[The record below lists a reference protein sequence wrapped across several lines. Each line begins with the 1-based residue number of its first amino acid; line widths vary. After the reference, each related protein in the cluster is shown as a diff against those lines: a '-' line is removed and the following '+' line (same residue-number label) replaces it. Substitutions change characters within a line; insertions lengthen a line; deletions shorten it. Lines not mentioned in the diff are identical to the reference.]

1 MDDKVDTELA
11 ARTARRY
18 QDGDDAPGPLD
29 EQIFIADYS
38 HKCPV
43 YVHRT
48 PPCQGSCPAGE
59 DIRGWLQIVRGIE
72 KSGAE
77 SDDDSDWQEYAFRRL
92 TASNP
97 FPAIMG
103 RVCPAPCED
112 GCNRNE
118 VEEQVGINAVEHF
131 IGDSGIERGFGL
143 GEAGADT
150 GKKVAII
157 GGGPAGLAAAYQLR
171 RRGHGCTVFDDHAD
185 LGGMMRYGIPG
196 YRTPRDVIDAEIKRI
211 TDMGVEIRLQ
221 TRVGVDVTLETIEN
235 DYDAILVA
243 IGAQAGTALPV
254 PGGEAPNVI
263 SGISFLAAFNENR
276 LMHAAQRVMVIG
288 GGDTAMDVAAVARR
302 IGHIENVA
310 EKDRVEHVIMGHT
323 AHDVAT
329 VAKRQ
334 GAEVTIVYRRPI
346 ERAPAAKMEI
356 EHVRQEGVEIRTCLA
371 PVEAVLGPD
380 GRATALRVIEVEWE
394 DNKKMTA
401 KEGSEFDIP
410 CDLIVPALGQVGD
423 FRGMEGLA
431 NERGLVDADK
441 NFQVPDKPGYFVAGD
456 IVNPHLLTT
465 AVGQAT
471 VAVESIERYL
481 QGEEVGRRPKVDVRH
496 FDLLQ
501 KLHEGQLEPEAFEPG
516 EVRGTDAANFA
527 VHNYENRSFQEIIPA
542 DQLFLGHW
550 DTVPRNRRSEI
561 EIGTEAVLGHFSER
575 ISGLDEAAVKAEA
588 ERCMSCG
595 MCFECDNCVVFCPQV
610 AVKRSKRGESTM
622 GRYVYTDYS
631 RCIGC
636 HICADVCPSGYIQM
650 GLGE

>member
-1 MDDKVDTELA
+1 MDDKVDAKLA

-38 HKCPV
+38 HKCPT

-72 KSGAE
+72 KPGAQGA
-77 SDDDSDWQEYAFRRL
+77 DDIDWQEYAFRRL
-92 TASNP
+92 THSNP

-118 VEEQVGINAVEHF
+118 VEEQVGINSVEHF
-131 IGDSGIERGFGL
+131 IGDTGIERGFVL
-143 GEAGADT
+143 GQPGPET

-171 RRGHGCTVFDDHAD
+171 RLGHGCTVFDDHED

-211 TDMGVEIRLQ
+211 TDMGVEVRLK
-221 TRVGVDVTLETIEN
+221 TRVGVDVALETLEN

-276 LMHAAQRVMVIG
+276 LMHAAQRVLVIG

-310 EKDRVEHVIMGHT
+310 EKDRVEHVIMGQT

-334 GAEVTIVYRRPI
+334 GAEVTIIYRRPI

-371 PVEAVLGPD
+371 PVEAVIGPD

-394 DNKKMTA
+394 DNKKMVR

-410 CDLIVPALGQVGD
+410 CDLIVPALGQIGD
-423 FRGMEGLA
+423 FRGMEDLA
-431 NERGLVDADK
+431 NERGLVNADK

-496 FDLLQ
+496 FDLLER
-501 KLHEGQLEPEAFEPG
+501 LREDELTPEALEPS
-516 EVRGTDAANFA
+516 EVRGTDAAKFA

-542 DQLFLGHW
+542 DQLYLGHW
-550 DTVPRNRRSEI
+550 NTVPRNRRGEVH
-561 EIGTEAVLGHFSER
+561 IGSDAVLGHFSER
-575 ISGLDEAAVKAEA
+575 ITGLDEETVKAEA

-595 MCFECDNCVVFCPQV
+595 MCFECDNCVIYCPQV
-610 AVKRSKRGESTM
+610 AVKRSKRGESTL
-622 GRYVYTDYS
+622 GRYVYTDYG